1 MPVVLEAEGDAVLDC
16 ANDTFAEVEGWPLQ
30 PPGCTAFPRLHWRGK
45 GGENRAAFIIQERN
59 RTKAEQCSVTKRG
72 CLLSELG
79 QWLVE
84 ICQKYHKEK
93 YRVITVSM
101 APRILWWQN
110 IFNDCF
116 CLVESIMS

>member
-30 PPGCTAFPRLHWRGK
+30 LPGCMAFPRLHWRGK

-84 ICQKYHKEK
+84 ICQKSV
-93 YRVITVSM
+93 R
-101 APRILWWQN
+101 N
-110 IFNDCF
+110 IIRK
-116 CLVESIMS
+116 SIELLLFL